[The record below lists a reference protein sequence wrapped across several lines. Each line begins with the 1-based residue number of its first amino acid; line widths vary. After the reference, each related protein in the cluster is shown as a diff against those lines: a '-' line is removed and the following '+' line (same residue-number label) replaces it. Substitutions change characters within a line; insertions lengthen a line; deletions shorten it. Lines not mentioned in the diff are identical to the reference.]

1 MGPFEAAGDTEDC
14 QRVLGDRA
22 LRHVAADEFPTVQ
35 VDHRAVVQTP
45 DAPGIPELRKKELID
60 RVVAA
65 SGMKKRDVKPVVEAM
80 LSVLGD
86 ALSKGEALNLQP
98 FGKAKVTRQ
107 KPLDNGEVIT
117 TRLRRNHA
125 RSAPVSTPL
134 AEPAE

>member
-1 MGPFEAAGDTEDC
+1 MA
-14 QRVLGDRA
+14 
-22 LRHVAADEFPTVQ
+22 
-35 VDHRAVVQTP
+35 RAVTTRKKTTTTRRAPARKTAAAPPPEVAPAVAPDAPQTP